1 MFLYIQDLRE
11 LHRLRSDPHVVGTP
25 VCKYICS
32 MTGWHGEEGEGLCS
46 VSAARPPAVRPVF
59 EGEARGRCVWAV
71 ASVKSRE
78 ESGQHDDQHP
88 IQEPDPGENRWV
100 IMVKMT

>member
-1 MFLYIQDLRE
+1 MFLYIRDLCG
-11 LHRLRSDPHVVGTP
+11 LHRLGSDPHVVGTP

-32 MTGWHGEEGEGLCS
+32 VTGWDREEGEGLRS

-59 EGEARGRCVWAV
+59 EGEAKGRCVWAV
-71 ASVKSRE
+71 ASVNSKE

-88 IQEPDPGENRWV
+88 IQEPDSGENRWV
-100 IMVKMT
+100 FMVIIT